1 MKKLILISLFIIP
14 LFASSQNFPL
24 VKDGGIWRV
33 GGSQLVNHPNQ
44 FTSYKNQYFI
54 FGDTILL
61 SKTFK
66 KVYSTNYDSL
76 IYNKTYIGA
85 MREDSIASVFFIT
98 DSNNCIPYCGWSIN
112 STFNEKKLYDF
123 SLEVGDTFFVQN
135 SPDSIHIVNLIDSVL
150 ISGQW
155 RKRINFI
162 QNSLSKRVWIEGIG
176 DTKGLFFPFQ
186 FEFENAQVLTCYED
200 SQIFWNNPD
209 WPYNCF
215 SVGIEEESIGSTQTS
230 EIKLYPNPATSEI
243 TFDFKNFNQE
253 QDFEILIYNAVGI
266 EVKKESLSKNNQ
278 TKTINIKDLNSGI
291 YYYRIISNSQFYSG
305 KFIKI

>member
-1 MKKLILISLFIIP
+1 MKKLILISLFIFP

-24 VKDGGIWRV
+24 VKDGGIWREGMAGLTFPPDPPLPIV
-33 GGSQLVNHPNQ
+33 KIQR
-44 FTSYKNQYFI
+44 YM
-54 FGDTILL
+54 FGDTIIFN
-61 SKTFK
+61 KVFK
-66 KVYSTNYDSL
+66 KLYISDYDSL
-76 IYNKTYIGA
+76 ISNKTYIGA
-85 MREDSIASVFFIT
+85 MREDSIGRVYFTGNNNPLISIGFS
-98 DSNNCIPYCGWSIN
+98 DS
-112 STFNEKKLYDF
+112 TETVLYDF
-123 SLEVGDTFFVQN
+123 SLEVGDTFFIQN
-135 SPDSIHIVNLIDSVL
+135 SLDSIQIVNFIDSVL
-150 ISGQW
+150 ISEQW